1 MMSNEQRHLMRTI
14 HEVSFVLDDTILY
27 LDTHPCDE
35 DALRH
40 YEKYR
45 DIRNK
50 AVGEYTRRFGP
61 LTEEQ
66 VDVKNNKWTWVMT
79 PWPWEVEGC

>member
-1 MMSNEQRHLMRTI
+1 MMSNEQRRLLRTI
-14 HEVSFVLDDTILY
+14 DEVSFVLDDTVLY

-35 DALRH
+35 EAIRH

-45 DIRNK
+45 DMRDR
-50 AVGEYTRRFGP
+50 AVAEYTRRFGP
-61 LTEEQ
+61 LTANQ
-66 VDVKNNKWTWVMT
+66 VDVKNKWTWVMT

>member
-1 MMSNEQRHLMRTI
+1 MTNEQRQLMRVI
-14 HEVSFVLDDTILY
+14 SEASFVLDDTILY

-35 DALRH
+35 EALRH

-45 DIRNK
+45 DIRIK
-50 AVGEYTRRFGP
+50 AVAEYTRRFGP
-61 LTEEQ
+61 LTEEH
-66 VDVKNNKWTWVMT
+66 VDVNNKWTWVMT

>member
-1 MMSNEQRHLMRTI
+1 MSNEQRQLLRAVT
-14 HEVSFVLDDTILY
+14 EASFVLDDTILY

-45 DIRNK
+45 DIRNRL
-50 AVGEYTRRFGP
+50 AAEYARRFAP

-66 VDVKNNKWTWVMT
+66 VDVKNKWTWVTT